1 VNKKIEAAMKRPYHL
16 PALAL
21 CCLAI
26 LLLAGCKPKPN
37 GSWQGYIEGE
47 YVYVSAPLG
56 GTLTTLNV
64 KRGDAVKSN
73 QPLFTLESAAE
84 TAAQQEAE
92 QKLAQAKAK
101 RDNLL
106 KGRRPTEI
114 AALEARLAQNKVATA
129 LAERELGRLTTLQ
142 KSNSGAISQEQLDQS
157 RSKFENYQA
166 EAKLIEADIAT
177 AKLGARE
184 DEIKSAE
191 LEITMLEATLAKV
204 SWSVNQKQQA
214 SPVEG
219 AVHDTLYRPGEFVSA
234 GSPIVSLLPPQNIK
248 VRFFVPQ
255 DKLPALKTGTQ
266 VQVTLDGTDKVYA
279 ATVSYIATQAEFT
292 PPVIYSQQTRS
303 KLVFMI
309 EAQFNPAD
317 SATLHPGQPVDV
329 RPGS

>member
-1 VNKKIEAAMKRPYHL
+1 MKRFNHL

-21 CCLAI
+21 SCLAV
-26 LLLAGCKPKPN
+26 LLLVGCKPKPN

-84 TAAQQEAE
+84 TAAQKEAE
-92 QKLAQAKAK
+92 HKLAQAKAK

-114 AALEARLAQNKVATA
+114 AALEARLAQSKVAAA

-142 KSNSGAISQEQLDQS
+142 KSNSGAISQEQLDQA
-157 RSKFENYQA
+157 RSKYENYQA
-166 EAKLIEADIAT
+166 EARLIQADIAT

-184 DEIKSAE
+184 DEIKAAE
-191 LEITMLEATLAKV
+191 LEITMLEATVAKV
-204 SWSVNQKQQA
+204 RWSVDQKQQV

-255 DKLPALKTGTQ
+255 DKLPSLKTGTP
-266 VQVTLDGTDKVYA
+266 VQVTLDGTVKVYA

>member
-1 VNKKIEAAMKRPYHL
+1 MKPLKTL
-16 PALAL
+16 PILTSGLLAL
-21 CCLAI
+21 
-26 LLLAGCKPKPN
+26 LLVTGCKPKSDGP
-37 GSWQGYIEGE
+37 WQGYIEGE

-64 KRGDAVKSN
+64 KRGDTVKN
-73 QPLFTLESAAE
+73 AQPLFALENVAE
-84 TAAQQEAE
+84 TAAVQEAS

-114 AALEARLAQNKVATA
+114 ASLEARLAQNKVSTA
-129 LAERELGRLTTLQ
+129 LAERELERVANLH
-142 KSNSGAISQEQLDQS
+142 KSNVGAVSQEQLDQA
-157 RSKFENYQA
+157 RTKVEAYKA
-166 EAKLIEADIAT
+166 EAQALSADIAT

-184 DEIKSAE
+184 DEIKAAD
-191 LEITMLEATLAKV
+191 LEVTMLEAALAKV
-204 SWSVNQKQQA
+204 NWSVDQKQQA
-214 SPVEG
+214 SPADAV
-219 AVHDTLYRPGEFVSA
+219 VHDTLYRPGEFVSA

-255 DKLPALKTGTQ
+255 DRLAGLKTGTP
-266 VQVTLDGTDKVYA
+266 VQVSFDGTDKVYA

-309 EAQFNPAD
+309 EAQFSPTD
-317 SATLHPGQPVDV
+317 STALHPGQPVDV
-329 RPGS
+329 KPAS